1 MKLEIAREFERYKDV
16 LKRQDMNRLEQSLY
30 DFLMPRLYDC
40 MDEDVF
46 GLDDTLSFLMQRIYN
61 VSGKTVY
68 LILDE

>member
-1 MKLEIAREFERYKDV
+1 
-16 LKRQDMNRLEQSLY
+16 
-30 DFLMPRLYDC
+30 MPRLYDC

-46 GLDDTLSFLMQRIYN
+46 GLDDTLSFQMQRIYN